1 MKRAAALA
9 LALTS
14 IALVACGDDENT
26 TTVTETITV
35 ISGATGDVGPTGP
48 TPTTGDT
55 DFPAEPCPDA
65 DSPPNITEVTSYG
78 TDCAAVED
86 AIAKIGP
93 VTEEFRLGDF
103 DCARTEGSELAGTWE
118 CKGEASYFTFKF
130 AD

>member
-1 MKRAAALA
+1 MKRALALVFALA
-9 LALTS
+9 S
-14 IALVACGDDENT
+14 IALAACGDDDGST

-35 ISGATGDVGPTGP
+35 ISGATGDVGPIT
-48 TPTTGDT
+48 TTGET

-78 TDCAAVED
+78 TDCEAVAD
-86 AIAKIGP
+86 AMAQIGP
-93 VTEEFRLGDF
+93 VSEEFKLGDF

>member
-1 MKRAAALA
+1 MKRALALVFALA
-9 LALTS
+9 S
-14 IALVACGDDENT
+14 IALAACGDDDGST

-35 ISGATGDVGPTGP
+35 ISGATGDVGPIT
-48 TPTTGDT
+48 TTTGDT

-78 TDCAAVED
+78 TDCEAVED
-86 AIAKIGP
+86 AMAQIGP
-93 VTEEFRLGDF
+93 VSEEFKLGDF